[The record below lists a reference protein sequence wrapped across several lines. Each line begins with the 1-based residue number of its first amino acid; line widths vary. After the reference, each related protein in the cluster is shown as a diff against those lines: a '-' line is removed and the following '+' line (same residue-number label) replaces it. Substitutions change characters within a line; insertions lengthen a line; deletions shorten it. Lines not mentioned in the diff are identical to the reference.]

1 MSSSGTPSEDSTPR
15 KPRAEEASF
24 AWGKSLDFAMVG
36 RDTELARVKAVLDDA
51 RARTGRSLTVKGEP
65 GIGKSTL
72 LQAAERLATEFRCI
86 RVRGAESEQVMAHAG
101 LLHALGPLRHRLDD
115 VPEAQAAALALA
127 LGWGGAATPAPA
139 ERFLVAAATLSLLAA
154 EAEHHPVL
162 VLVDDA
168 QWVDRESVAALAF
181 AARRLQDDAVCFLWA
196 ERTGTADVD
205 LLRDM
210 PELRLH
216 GLTHE
221 AARELAAGHLDAR
234 VTDQLADDT
243 AGNPLG
249 MLEVMTRLTDAQRI
263 GTAPLPERLP
273 VGDRLRTVY
282 EQLLSGLSAPAWRAV
297 LLCALNRSS
306 STAAVRTALASEDVD
321 GATAL
326 DEAVDLG
333 ILVREGA
340 DLMFRHPLLRTA
352 ALEVATSEQQRRGHL
367 ALAQAL
373 SEGAPSMT
381 ALWHRAEAS
390 MGPDPALAEELVRL
404 ADESRSRKGY
414 AAASAVLERAALLTG
429 GTDSGADLLAAS
441 AGDAFIAGDVERAR
455 MLAQRVLDES
465 GRPDIRGQSLLTL
478 GRLELC
484 TGSVPRA
491 IEALASAVEL
501 LDGAPLIR
509 SLAELAL
516 ARFRLGDLAGI
527 ADDAARM
534 AEAVDRDDPE
544 QRMLT
549 DFTSAV
555 ASVIAGDMGESQRLL
570 AEVIAQ
576 IERPPLRDDP
586 QSLVYLALA
595 GGFLGDVSL
604 VFSLGEHL
612 LAVARDRGAFGVLVP
627 SLALTAAGRAWIG
640 DNAGAFADA
649 GEAVELGEQLGYAV
663 DVANAVEMLAWQSAA
678 RGLHDDARQALVRAR
693 QLTDR
698 AGTTSFATH
707 LAVTEAFCALCRGDV
722 EEAAAILEARISA
735 DGGVGPSGEPLGVAP
750 DLVEVYVASGRRS
763 DAADLAARFAAVT
776 SPDAPPLL
784 RALVARAEGLAATNE
799 ADAIQAFETALAAH
813 AQAAPD
819 PFDTARTQLVYGSRL
834 RRSGQRVLARAQ
846 LEPAREAFTAMGLD
860 AWADRAAE
868 ELAAT
873 GARARKRE
881 VTATEPLTSQETRVA
896 LHAARGLSNKEI
908 AAALFLSPK
917 TVERHLSSVYRKRGL
932 RSRTELAAT
941 FAGPDRL
948 RG

>member
-1 MSSSGTPSEDSTPR
+1 MSSPETPSEGSTPR
-15 KPRAEEASF
+15 QNHAEEATF
-24 AWGKSLDFAMVG
+24 AWGKSLDFAVVG
-36 RDTELARVKAVLDDA
+36 RDPELARLKAVLDGA
-51 RARTGRSLTVKGEP
+51 RARTGGSLTVKGEP

-72 LQAAERLATEFRCI
+72 LRAAEGLATDFRCL

-101 LLHALGPLRHRLDD
+101 LLQALGPLRHRLDD

-127 LGWGGAATPAPA
+127 LGWGAATPASA

-196 ERTGTADVD
+196 ERSGPAEVD
-205 LLRDM
+205 LLQDM

-216 GLTHE
+216 GLSHE
-221 AARELAAGHLDAR
+221 AARELAGGHLDSR

-249 MLEVMTRLTDAQRI
+249 MLEVMARLTDAQRI
-263 GTAPLPERLP
+263 GTAPLPDRLP

-297 LLCALNRSS
+297 LLCALNRSF
-306 STAAVRTALASEDVD
+306 STVAVRAALASEGID
-321 GATAL
+321 GTAAL

-340 DLMFRHPLLRTA
+340 DLVFRHPLLRTA
-352 ALEVATSEQQRRGHL
+352 ALEVATSEQQRRGHD
-367 ALAQAL
+367 ALARAL
-373 SEGAPSMT
+373 SGGSPSMT
-381 ALWHRAEAS
+381 AVWHRAEAS
-390 MGPDPALAEELVRL
+390 TGPDPALAQDLVRL

-414 AAASAVLERAALLTG
+414 AAASAVLERAAMLTG
-429 GTDSGADLLAAS
+429 AADDAAHLLAAS
-441 AGDAFIAGDVERAR
+441 ADDAFVAGDVERAR

-465 GRPDIRGQSLLTL
+465 ERPAIRGHALLTL
-478 GRLELC
+478 GRLDLY
-484 TGSVPRA
+484 TGSVPQA
-491 IEALASAVEL
+491 TEALTSAVEL

-509 SLAELAL
+509 TLAELAL
-516 ARFRLGDLAGI
+516 ARFRLGDLAAI

-534 AEAVDRDDPE
+534 AGAADRDDPE
-544 QRMLT
+544 QGMLT

-555 ASVIAGDMGESQRLL
+555 AAVVAGDVGRSQQLL
-570 AEVIAQ
+570 AEVIAR

-586 QSLVYLALA
+586 QSLVYLALSA
-595 GGFLGDVSL
+595 GFLSDVSQ

-640 DNAGAFADA
+640 DNSGAFADA

-678 RGLHDDARQALVRAR
+678 RGLHDDARLALVRAR
-693 QLTDR
+693 ELTDR
-698 AGTTSFATH
+698 AGTTTYASH
-707 LAVTEAFCALCRGDV
+707 LAVTEAFCALCRGDAV
-722 EEAAAILEARISA
+722 EAVAILEARIAA
-735 DGGVGPSGEPLGVAP
+735 DGGIGPSGEPLGVAP
-750 DLVEVYVASGRRS
+750 DLVEAYVASGRRS
-763 DAADLAARFAAVT
+763 DAADLAAQFAGVT
-776 SPDAPPLL
+776 PPDAPPLVL
-784 RALVARAEGLAATNE
+784 ALVARCRGMTAANE
-799 ADAIQAFETALAAH
+799 ADATQAFETALSAH

-819 PFDTARTQLVYGSRL
+819 PFDTARTQLLYGARL
-834 RRSGQRVLARAQ
+834 RRSGQRVLAREQ
-846 LEPAREAFTAMGLD
+846 LEPARDAFAAMGLD
-860 AWADRAAE
+860 AWTDRAAE

-873 GARARKRE
+873 GARALKRE
-881 VTATEPLTSQETRVA
+881 LTATEPLTSQETRVA
-896 LHAARGLSNKEI
+896 LHAVRGLSNKEI

-941 FAGPDRL
+941 FAGP
-948 RG
+948 GGWQG